1 MITFDLAG
9 AADTTEPEEVVA
21 AAAAFLAELC
31 VLSAGGEG
39 AGNATTIG
47 RMRAEGVPFR
57 DILSSDQSP
66 LLELTKTRLGTVQA
80 AASRFR
86 RATARALHTEGVAME
101 QIGVL
106 LGVTR
111 QRVSV
116 LVGDTL

>member
-1 MITFDLAG
+1 MITFDRAG
-9 AADTTEPEEVVA
+9 SADTTEPEEVVA
-21 AAAAFLAELC
+21 AADAFLAELSS
-31 VLSAGGEG
+31 LSAGGEG
-39 AGNATTIG
+39 AVATTIVG

-57 DILSSDQSP
+57 DILSSNQSP
-66 LLELTKTRLGTVQA
+66 LLELTKTRLDTVQA

-86 RATARALHTEGVAME
+86 RATARALHTEGVAMD

-116 LVGDTL
+116 LVHDTP